1 MSVEGH
7 GVALPHNS
15 MAKESRQ
22 HTSNGIIC
30 CEQFPET
37 HNVIETGRL
46 FLRPWCEADS
56 EALYKYASDSRVSEQ
71 ALWPCH
77 TSVEMS
83 RRVIRDIF
91 APNPHCFAIVLKE
104 TNEPIGCIGLV
115 PDGTEH
121 HSVSQTEREA
131 GYWIGHPYWG
141 QGLATESLEALIC
154 YCRDRLRLRSLLIT
168 ADTGN
173 TASHRVARKCGFRL
187 VENYEY
193 DGTASKAFR
202 LGLVPSALKIEHI
215 RENKSDYI
223 DLLLIGDESETMI
236 HKYLECGDLYVGF
249 LDDVAVAVIVVS
261 EIGSDNAEVKNLAVA
276 KHFRRQGI
284 GRRML
289 DCVEQSHR
297 NKRILIG
304 TGETPST
311 LSFYKSCGYRFSHR
325 IKDFFTDNYPD
336 PIIEEG
342 VLLNDMI
349 YLSKEIQ

>member
-1 MSVEGH
+1 M
-7 GVALPHNS
+7 PYRKNS

-22 HTSNGIIC
+22 HTSNGMIC

-115 PDGTEH
+115 PDGAEH
-121 HSVSQTEREA
+121 HSVSQAEREA

-154 YCRDRLRLRSLLIT
+154 YCRDRLRLSSLLIT
-168 ADTGN
+168 ADAGN

-202 LGLVPSALKIEHI
+202 LGLVLTELRIEYV
-215 RENKSDYI
+215 RENKHDYI
-223 DLLLIGDESETMI
+223 DLLLVGDESEAMI
-236 HKYLECGDLYVGF
+236 HKYLECSDLYVGF
-249 LDDVAVAVIVVS
+249 LDGVAVAVIVVS
-261 EIGSDNAEVKNLAVA
+261 EIDSDNAEVKNLAVA

-284 GRRML
+284 GCRML
-289 DCVEQSHR
+289 NHVEQSHR
-297 NKRILIG
+297 NKRIILG

-325 IKDFFTDNYPD
+325 IKNFFTDNYPD

-349 YLSKEIQ
+349 YLSKEIH